1 MYEWTTRVLLYK
13 RATRDLVGS
22 NLVKQNRYIC
32 KEFAG
37 SSANLC
43 RRTYV
48 VRNTQVN
55 NLK

>member
-37 SSANLC
+37 TLYAI
-43 RRTYV
+43 R
-48 VRNTQVN
+48 QVN

>member
-48 VRNTQVN
+48 VRNTAGQ
-55 NLK
+55 